1 MKERDIQGKVVGYA
15 RSHGVIARKLDFGQ
29 GWPDVMFLYQG
40 RIMFIEFKAD
50 AGRLRELQKIMIGN
64 LEKHKFD
71 VAVVRDIEHGMQ
83 LVDLLINH

>member
-1 MKERDIQGKVVGYA
+1 
-15 RSHGVIARKLDFGQ
+15 
-29 GWPDVMFLYQG
+29 
-40 RIMFIEFKAD
+40 
-50 AGRLRELQKIMIGN
+50 MIGN